1 MLFSVVWLKV
11 EGEVH
16 LLCAFMEA
24 EIGLDGRCYR
34 KIYFVR
40 TLIMLILQSQPLDM
54 VS

>member
-24 EIGLDGRCYR
+24 EIGWMADVTGKY
-34 KIYFVR
+34 
-40 TLIMLILQSQPLDM
+40 IL
-54 VS
+54 